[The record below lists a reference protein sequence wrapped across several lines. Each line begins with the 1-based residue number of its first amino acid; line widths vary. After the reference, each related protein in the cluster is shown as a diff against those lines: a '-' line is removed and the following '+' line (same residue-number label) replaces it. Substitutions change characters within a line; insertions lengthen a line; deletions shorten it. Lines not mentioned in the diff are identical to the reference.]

1 MKTAAGSSDRM
12 PRVRLPRNQRGQQLL
27 DIAEG
32 LFADRGFKDTSMEDV
47 ARAAG
52 VTRTVVYGHYAT
64 KEAIFVACV
73 QRARADL
80 ESRLG
85 DLISLD
91 KGTVFMGEAF
101 QRVVDVFFQ
110 ILEQDPGRWAMLY
123 SSGPGSSEDVGNQMA
138 TLRLDTANR
147 IADVIGHYVPGMEY
161 DRIHAYAHAISGV
174 TEQLGSWWLANP
186 ATSRE
191 RIVALCR
198 DFIMAGF
205 SPWVDSRHRPGSA
218 SEAPSTQNSGCSSA
232 HS

>member
-1 MKTAAGSSDRM
+1 MTTAAGSSDRM

-27 DIAEG
+27 DVAEG

-80 ESRLG
+80 ECRLE

-91 KGTVFMGEAF
+91 KGIVFMGEAF
-101 QRVVDVFFQ
+101 ERVVDVFFQ

-123 SSGPGSSEDVGNQMA
+123 SSGPGSSEDVVSQMA
-138 TLRLDTANR
+138 KLRLDTANR
-147 IADVIGHYVPGMEY
+147 IADVIAHYAPGMEY
-161 DRIHAYAHAISGV
+161 DRIHAYAHGISGV
-174 TEQLGSWWLANP
+174 TEQLGSWWVANP

-191 RIVALCR
+191 RIVSLCC

-205 SPWVDSRHRPGSA
+205 GPWAEGGHGPGSA
-218 SEAPSTQNSGCSSA
+218 
-232 HS
+232 